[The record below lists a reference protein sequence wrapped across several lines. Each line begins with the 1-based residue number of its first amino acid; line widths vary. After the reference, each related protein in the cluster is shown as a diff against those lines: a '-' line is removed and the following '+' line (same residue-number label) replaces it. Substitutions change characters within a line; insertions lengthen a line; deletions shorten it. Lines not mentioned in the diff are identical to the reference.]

1 MNLFEIFLFTT
12 FLNRMICLWKVKD
25 NDQSAK
31 RKGAYS
37 LENQVKWGSTP
48 YKIENIYV
56 LSGCGDM
63 PRPFFYF
70 PYDRKMHDESIS
82 IDRLHCVLANNPL
95 LILHNFKCRIVE

>member
-1 MNLFEIFLFTT
+1 
-12 FLNRMICLWKVKD
+12 MICLWKVKD

-63 PRPFFYF
+63 TRPFFIFYMIARCTMN
-70 PYDRKMHDESIS
+70 PS
-82 IDRLHCVLANNPL
+82 RLTDC
-95 LILHNFKCRIVE
+95 IVF